1 MAGPMK
7 DNTVVTHAG
16 NRPFENYGI
25 VNPPV
30 YHASTVLSETL
41 EQRINRSEARVRYG
55 RAGTPTTFALE
66 DAMSALEQ
74 AHGTVLASSGLSAIT
89 MALSAFVEAGDHILV
104 TDSTY
109 TPTRNFCD
117 RTLARLGVKT
127 EYFDPL
133 IGAGIT
139 DLICDN
145 TRLIWTEC
153 PGSQTFDVQDLPAI
167 VEAAH
172 ARDVIVLTDNT
183 WSGGYFR
190 KPLTEGVDISVQ
202 AATKYIV
209 GHSDVMMGTIACN
222 EATYEK
228 VRQSSALFGMCCG
241 PDDVYLAL
249 RGLRPIGI
257 RMAQHHE
264 SGIKVA
270 EWLQSRPEVS
280 QVMHPALPQD
290 PGHKLWK
297 PDFTG
302 ASGLFGFV
310 LKEDDRSK
318 LSAMMDHLKLHG
330 MGSSWGGYE
339 SLLIPSWPEQ
349 SRTVTNWNVSGQC
362 MRIHVGLEDPGDLI
376 ADLDAGF
383 DRMNKA

>member
-1 MAGPMK
+1 MK

-16 NRPFENYGI
+16 NRPFENHGI

-30 YHASTVLSETL
+30 YHASTVLSPTL

-55 RAGTPTTFALE
+55 RAGTPTSFALE

-74 AHGTVLASSGLSAIT
+74 AHGTVLAPSGLAAIT
-89 MALSAFVEAGDHILV
+89 MALSALVESGDHILV

-117 RTLARLGVKT
+117 RTLSRLGVET

-133 IGAGIT
+133 IGAGISEM
-139 DLICDN
+139 IRDN

-172 ARDVIVLTDNT
+172 ARGAVVMTDNT
-183 WSGGYFR
+183 WSGGYYR
-190 KPLTEGVDISVQ
+190 KPLAEGVDISVQ

-222 EATYEK
+222 EATFET
-228 VRQSSALFGMCCG
+228 VRQSSGLFGVCCG
-241 PDDVYLAL
+241 PDDIYLAL
-249 RGLRPIGI
+249 RGLRTIGV
-257 RMAQHHE
+257 RMDRHFE
-264 SGIKVA
+264 SGVKVA
-270 EWLQSRPEVS
+270 EWLKGRPEVS
-280 QVMHPALPQD
+280 QVMHPALPDD
-290 PGHKLWK
+290 PGHALWK
-297 PDFTG
+297 RDFTG

-310 LKEDDRSK
+310 LKETDRAK
-318 LSAMMDHLKLHG
+318 LSAMMDNMELHG

-339 SLLIPSWPEQ
+339 SLLIPSWPEG
-349 SRTVTNWNVSGQC
+349 SRTATSWEVPGQC
-362 MRIHVGLEDPGDLI
+362 MRIHVGLEDPDDLI
-376 ADLDAGF
+376 ADLEAGF
-383 DRMNKA
+383 ERMNKA